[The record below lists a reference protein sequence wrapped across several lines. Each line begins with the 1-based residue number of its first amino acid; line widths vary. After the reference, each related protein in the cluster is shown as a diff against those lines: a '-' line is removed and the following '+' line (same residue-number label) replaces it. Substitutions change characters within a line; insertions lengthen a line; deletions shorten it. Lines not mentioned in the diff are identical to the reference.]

1 MFSVIY
7 RFNQGTLR
15 CFLFAGSIL
24 GAVLCRGTVADLFER
39 ILVFLCGIPVNFVKF
54 STKRLLFLFKR
65 CSILKQRGSVRLKKS
80 KRKKSKKRITN
91 NYLGMAVIS
100 VVVLLLLGG
109 LAMKSHSLRN
119 RIAYYDA
126 QAAELKQQIS
136 DEKERTKEIDKRTE
150 YMQTD
155 EYAAEVARDRL
166 GLVKDNEIVFEE
178 EK

>member
-1 MFSVIY
+1 M
-7 RFNQGTLR
+7 
-15 CFLFAGSIL
+15 
-24 GAVLCRGTVADLFER
+24 
-39 ILVFLCGIPVNFVKF
+39 
-54 STKRLLFLFKR
+54 
-65 CSILKQRGSVRLKKS
+65 KKS

-136 DEKERTKEIDKRTE
+136 DEKSGQRKLTSAQSICRQMSMRQRLPE
-150 YMQTD
+150 TD
-155 EYAAEVARDRL
+155 W
-166 GLVKDNEIVFEE
+166 GL
-178 EK
+178 

>member
-1 MFSVIY
+1 M
-7 RFNQGTLR
+7 
-15 CFLFAGSIL
+15 
-24 GAVLCRGTVADLFER
+24 
-39 ILVFLCGIPVNFVKF
+39 
-54 STKRLLFLFKR
+54 
-65 CSILKQRGSVRLKKS
+65 KKS

-119 RIAYYDA
+119 RIAYYYDA

>member
-1 MFSVIY
+1 M
-7 RFNQGTLR
+7 
-15 CFLFAGSIL
+15 
-24 GAVLCRGTVADLFER
+24 
-39 ILVFLCGIPVNFVKF
+39 
-54 STKRLLFLFKR
+54 
-65 CSILKQRGSVRLKKS
+65 KKS

-100 VVVLLLLGG
+100 
-109 LAMKSHSLRN
+109 
-119 RIAYYDA
+119 AYYDA

>member
-1 MFSVIY
+1 M
-7 RFNQGTLR
+7 
-15 CFLFAGSIL
+15 
-24 GAVLCRGTVADLFER
+24 
-39 ILVFLCGIPVNFVKF
+39 
-54 STKRLLFLFKR
+54 
-65 CSILKQRGSVRLKKS
+65 KKS
-80 KRKKSKKRITN
+80 KRKKSKKRIAN

-119 RIAYYDA
+119 RITYYDA

>member
-1 MFSVIY
+1 M
-7 RFNQGTLR
+7 
-15 CFLFAGSIL
+15 
-24 GAVLCRGTVADLFER
+24 
-39 ILVFLCGIPVNFVKF
+39 
-54 STKRLLFLFKR
+54 
-65 CSILKQRGSVRLKKS
+65 KKS

-119 RIAYYDA
+119 RIDYYDA

-136 DEKERTKEIDKRTE
+136 VEKERTKEIDKRKE

>member
-1 MFSVIY
+1 M
-7 RFNQGTLR
+7 
-15 CFLFAGSIL
+15 
-24 GAVLCRGTVADLFER
+24 
-39 ILVFLCGIPVNFVKF
+39 
-54 STKRLLFLFKR
+54 
-65 CSILKQRGSVRLKKS
+65 KKS

-126 QAAELKQQIS
+126 QAELKQQIS